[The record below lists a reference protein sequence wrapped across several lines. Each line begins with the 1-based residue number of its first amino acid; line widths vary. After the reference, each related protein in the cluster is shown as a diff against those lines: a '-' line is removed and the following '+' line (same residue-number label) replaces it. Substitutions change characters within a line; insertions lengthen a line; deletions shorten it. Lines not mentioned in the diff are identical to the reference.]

1 VDPGPFLRN
10 WTAHDLDRIRAATV
24 MRERVEGRGVAHFTC
39 DACDYRHGCKYV
51 YDAYN
56 TDGLCLVLSIAP
68 RPTYRL

>member
-1 VDPGPFLRN
+1 
-10 WTAHDLDRIRAATV
+10 

-68 RPTYRL
+68 RPTCRL